1 VGKASLKNSGKY
13 RRKKRLSAADL
24 GANSWTM
31 VTRFFRGI
39 SLYLRAMAAIK
50 CFSDMG
56 LTPAISLQPI
66 CAPDKSDKS
75 QVVTQVEM

>member
-1 VGKASLKNSGKY
+1 
-13 RRKKRLSAADL
+13 
-24 GANSWTM
+24 
-31 VTRFFRGI
+31 
-39 SLYLRAMAAIK
+39 MAAIK

-75 QVVTQVEM
+75 QVVTQVEMKGALSAPRPLAGDGEAATKPSSVAVDFLAAARIWGGHLAVVQR